1 MHDLNTI
8 SAGELEGIRKKLGEN
23 EDENH
28 FLLSYL
34 DRLRIKYDYELF
46 EFKGTY
52 ILNIRGLIIS
62 LSYSPSP
69 DKQLRNVLEQMKSRM
84 VIVPGESSI
93 PLLKDISSCEMKIE
107 NLMALK
113 RESFSHMA
121 ENNILSSRK
130 EYAALFDFY
139 QSVDEYRNY
148 YTYKDMMSKFKE
160 RDSKHFS
167 SAVKADEKI
176 VSALIMN
183 SGLIA
188 SVGTLK
194 EYRNKGYASGNIK
207 SAISYYFQMNKAEKT
222 VYLFYNDSRISEAYK
237 RIGFY
242 DICPF
247 LILKRNI

>member
-62 LSYSPSP
+62 LSYCPSP
-69 DKQLRNVLEQMKSRM
+69 DKQLKNILKQMKSRM

-139 QSVDEYRNY
+139 ESVDEYRSY
-148 YTYKDMMSKFKE
+148 YTYKDMMSKFNE

-167 SAVKADEKI
+167 SAV
-176 VSALIMN
+176 
-183 SGLIA
+183 
-188 SVGTLK
+188 
-194 EYRNKGYASGNIK
+194 NKVMHG
-207 SAISYYFQMNKAEKT
+207 
-222 VYLFYNDSRISEAYK
+222 
-237 RIGFY
+237 
-242 DICPF
+242 
-247 LILKRNI
+247 